1 MKYSL
6 NIIFHVFK
14 LYATISVFP
23 LSKLILCNNLTYF
36 FFRCII
42 QLKRGVIPINYSKFL
57 DFLFKMSAFTRFLES
72 GVIFE
77 EGITL
82 RQFYILD
89 IINRKNKIELSD
101 IHSILKVDKSTT
113 TRLLSPLLKNG
124 FISKVKSTENH
135 RTFSLSLTEKG
146 NIIHNSTSDCI
157 SEFLSEVSSE
167 FSIDGDDFFRL
178 TEMVSEVV
186 EKKYC
191 CKK

>member
-1 MKYSL
+1 
-6 NIIFHVFK
+6 
-14 LYATISVFP
+14 
-23 LSKLILCNNLTYF
+23 
-36 FFRCII
+36 
-42 QLKRGVIPINYSKFL
+42 
-57 DFLFKMSAFTRFLES
+57 MSAFTRFLES

-89 IINRKNKIELSD
+89 IINKKNKIELSD

-146 NIIHNSTSDCI
+146 NIIHKSTSDCI
-157 SEFLSEVSSE
+157 SEFLSEVISE